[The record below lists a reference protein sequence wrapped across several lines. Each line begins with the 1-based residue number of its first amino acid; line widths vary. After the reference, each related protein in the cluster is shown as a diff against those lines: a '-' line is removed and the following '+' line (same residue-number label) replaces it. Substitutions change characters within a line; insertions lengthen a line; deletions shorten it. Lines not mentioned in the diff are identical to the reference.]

1 MLRMKK
7 NTIVFLLLCLIIAKT
22 SFEGKCQ
29 VIDTTCVPTAQL
41 KKILSDARQKPV
53 LLERIEILKADI
65 AYLNSRVAVKDSIIN
80 LYDLS
85 DLQSKEIISQLK
97 EEKRIYEEEI
107 AIYKKDLVQFEKML
121 RKEKRKRRWAAFGG
135 LTLTGI
141 VTYLYISK

>member
-1 MLRMKK
+1 MCL
-7 NTIVFLLLCLIIAKT
+7 TIVKT

-29 VIDTTCVPTAQL
+29 IIDTTCVPTAQL
-41 KKILSDARQKPV
+41 KKILTDARQKPV
-53 LLERIEILKADI
+53 LLERIEILKSDI
-65 AYLNSRVAVKDSIIN
+65 SYLNSRVAVKDSIIN

-107 AIYKKDLVQFEKML
+107 VVFKKQLVSFEKLL
-121 RKEKRKRRWAAFGG
+121 RKEKRKRRWTAFGG
-135 LTLTGI
+135 LALTGI